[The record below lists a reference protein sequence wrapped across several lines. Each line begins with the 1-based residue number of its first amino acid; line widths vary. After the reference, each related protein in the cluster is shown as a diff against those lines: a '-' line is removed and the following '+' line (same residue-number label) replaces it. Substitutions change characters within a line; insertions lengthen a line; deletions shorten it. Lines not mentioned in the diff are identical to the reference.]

1 MREEREPITF
11 LEEGYDS
18 MSRYSKD
25 GKYAYSIPED
35 GISYGLRSG
44 CTVLDLG
51 GRESLIHELILP
63 TSFHSFHVESIDHLP
78 YLRKITAYSEFD
90 FVSGTGRYLSLEHDV
105 TNFWRGTRLEE
116 ICVLPWLVDKYKK
129 IFGYWPGIREAIV
142 KVTTI
147 PDDIALR
154 LVNQQSN
161 GLSTSKNEKTLVKV
175 DNIIKVL
182 EIPAKIERVASCAFD
197 KSNTIE
203 KVVILGNS
211 EDYNKDRSSLEFDKD
226 AVNSLNHVETLVFQG
241 PMHTSFYD
249 DVLTGAKMPNLKT
262 IVYPLWNYNHYC
274 FRGSEAESADIHSYE
289 VKAENFSSVELVE
302 EDGIVYTKDGK
313 FLVSGVDCKSK
324 SIRIR
329 DGVEEIFQYAF
340 CCNLS
345 IEEVYIPRSVIKVGK
360 CAFKSCKNIK
370 KIVFNFCQIT
380 KDAESAFFTY
390 SREIHFYL
398 PSSDFSYALKSQYE
412 RLHNKFSRQGLG
424 ALTEKLTSEDSN
436 IVIVHTLPDY
446 DGEITIDEETGFV
459 YNENGD
465 TFVGILADNAKNIKT
480 ITLPNHIRSV
490 SKDAFDVLSLKS
502 IEEIIAP
509 EGIQVIDIYDSA
521 KSCRTLKTI
530 VAGKDRISIEDGVAY
545 YNGYKEI
552 IDVSKSVKIQ
562 NFVCKEGVEIISSS
576 AFEGHKELVTIQ
588 LPQTIKYISDR
599 AFANTGISKITFPAS
614 LTRIGKE
621 AFSNCKLSAVIF
633 EGQIADGANAFDYA
647 DFDSS
652 AYIKVQKIYKESF
665 ISKYPKLKSIVKTP
679 LPKWLSWL
687 EG

>member
-1 MREEREPITF
+1 MREEKESITF

-25 GKYAYSIPED
+25 GKFAYSIPED

-182 EIPAKIERVASCAFD
+182 EIPAKIERIASCAFD

-370 KIVFNFCQIT
+370 KIVFNFSQIT

-398 PSSDFSYALKSQYE
+398 PSSDFSYALKNQYE

-424 ALTEKLTSEDSN
+424 ALTEKLTREDSN

-509 EGIQVIDIYDSA
+509 EGIQVINIYDSA

-552 IDVSKSVKIQ
+552 IDVSESVKIQ

-687 EG
+687 E

>member
-1 MREEREPITF
+1 MREEKESITF

-25 GKYAYSIPED
+25 GKFAYSIPED

-63 TSFHSFHVESIDHLP
+63 TSFHSFHVESIDYLP

-398 PSSDFSYALKSQYE
+398 PSSDFSYALKNQYE

-509 EGIQVIDIYDSA
+509 ECIQVIDIYDSA

-633 EGQIADGANAFDYA
+633 EGQIADGTNAFNYA

-652 AYIKVQKIYKESF
+652 AYIKVQKRYKEAF

-687 EG
+687 E

>member
-44 CTVLDLG
+44 CAALELK
-51 GRESLIHELILP
+51 GRESMIHELILP
-63 TSFHSFHVESIDHLP
+63 TSFCSFNVESIHCLP
-78 YLRKITAYSEFD
+78 YLRKITAYSEFN
-90 FVSGTGRYLSLEHDV
+90 FVSDYSLVRDA
-105 TNFWRGTRLEE
+105 TKYWRGTRLEE
-116 ICVLPWLVDKYKK
+116 ICVLPWLIDKYKK
-129 IFGYWPGIREAIV
+129 IFGYWPGLSEATIR
-142 KVTTI
+142 VTAI
-147 PDDIALR
+147 PDDIAYK
-154 LVNQQSN
+154 LVEQHSN
-161 GLSTSKNEKTLVKV
+161 GITTSKNGKTIVKV
-175 DNIIKVL
+175 DNSIKVL
-182 EIPAKIERVASCAFD
+182 EIPVEIERIAANAFDENNKIE
-197 KSNTIE
+197 KI
-203 KVVILGNS
+203 VILGDS
-211 EDYNKDRSSLEFDKD
+211 EDYNKNRSSIEFDKE

-249 DVLTGAKMPNLKT
+249 DVLTGAKMPNLRT
-262 IVYPLWNYNHYC
+262 IVCPLWNYNHYC
-274 FRGSEAESADIHSYE
+274 FRGSETESADIHSYE

-302 EDGIVYTKDGK
+302 EDGVVYTKDGK

-324 SIRIR
+324 SIRIK

-340 CCNLS
+340 CCNML
-345 IEEVYIPRSVIKVGK
+345 IEEVYIPRSVIKVGD

-370 KIVFNFCQIT
+370 KIVFNFNQIT
-380 KDAESAFFTY
+380 KDAEHAFFTY

-398 PSSDFSYALKSQYE
+398 PSSDFSYVLKNQYE

-446 DGEITIDEETGFV
+446 DGEITIDEETMVV

-562 NFVCKEGVEIISSS
+562 NFVCKEGVEIISFS

-614 LTRIGKE
+614 LTRIGNE
-621 AFSNCKLSAVIF
+621 VFSNCKLSAVIF
-633 EGQIADGANAFDYA
+633 EGQIADGPNAFDYA

-665 ISKYPKLKSIVKTP
+665 ISKYPKLKSLVKTP

-687 EG
+687 E

>member
-44 CTVLDLG
+44 CAALELK
-51 GRESLIHELILP
+51 GRESMIHELILP
-63 TSFHSFHVESIDHLP
+63 TSFCSFNVESIHCLP
-78 YLRKITAYSEFD
+78 YLRKITAYSEFN
-90 FVSGTGRYLSLEHDV
+90 FVSDYSLVRDA
-105 TNFWRGTRLEE
+105 TKYWRGTRLEE
-116 ICVLPWLVDKYKK
+116 ICVLPWLIDKYKK
-129 IFGYWPGIREAIV
+129 IFGYWPGLSEATIR
-142 KVTTI
+142 VTAI
-147 PDDIALR
+147 PDDIAYK
-154 LVNQQSN
+154 LVEQHCN
-161 GLSTSKNEKTLVKV
+161 GITTSKNGKTIVKV
-175 DNIIKVL
+175 DNSIKVL
-182 EIPAKIERVASCAFD
+182 EIPVEIERIAANAFDENNKIE
-197 KSNTIE
+197 KI
-203 KVVILGNS
+203 VILGDS
-211 EDYNKDRSSLEFDKD
+211 EDYNKNRSSIEFDKE

-249 DVLTGAKMPNLKT
+249 DVLTGAKMPNLRT
-262 IVYPLWNYNHYC
+262 IVCPLWNYNHYC
-274 FRGSEAESADIHSYE
+274 FRGSETESADIHSYE

-302 EDGIVYTKDGK
+302 EDGVVYTKDGK

-324 SIRIR
+324 SIRIK

-340 CCNLS
+340 CCNML
-345 IEEVYIPRSVIKVGK
+345 IEEVYIPRSVIKVGD

-370 KIVFNFCQIT
+370 KIVFNFNQIT
-380 KDAESAFFTY
+380 KDAEHAFFTY

-398 PSSDFSYALKSQYE
+398 PSSDFSYVVRSQYE
-412 RLHNKFSRQGLG
+412 RLQNKFSSLGLG
-424 ALTEKLTSEDSN
+424 GLTEKNTNEDSN
-436 IVIVHTLPDY
+436 KVIVHSLPDY

-465 TFVGILADNAKNIKT
+465 TFVGLLEDKAKNIKT
-480 ITLPNHIRSV
+480 ITLPNYVRSV

-502 IEEIIAP
+502 VEEIIAP
-509 EGIQVIDIYDSA
+509 DGILVKDLYDYA

-530 VAGKDRISIEDGVAY
+530 VAGENRISIEDGIAY

-552 IDVSKSVKIQ
+552 FDVSKSVRNH
-562 NFVCKEGVEIISSS
+562 NFVCKEGVETISSS
-576 AFEGHKELVTIQ
+576 AFEGHKELVSIQ

-614 LTRIGKE
+614 LTRIGNE
-621 AFSNCKLSAVIF
+621 VFSNCKLSAVIF
-633 EGQIADGANAFDYA
+633 EGQIADGPNAFDYA

-665 ISKYPKLKSIVKTP
+665 ISKYPKLKSLVKTP

-687 EG
+687 E

>member
-1 MREEREPITF
+1 MREEKESITF

-25 GKYAYSIPED
+25 GKFAYSIPED

-562 NFVCKEGVEIISSS
+562 NFVCKEGVEIISFS

-614 LTRIGKE
+614 LTRIGNE
-621 AFSNCKLSAVIF
+621 VFSNCKLSAVIF
-633 EGQIADGANAFDYA
+633 EGQIADGPNAFDYA

-665 ISKYPKLKSIVKTP
+665 ISKYPKLKSLVKTP

-687 EG
+687 E

>member
-44 CTVLDLG
+44 CAALELK
-51 GRESLIHELILP
+51 GRESMIHELILP
-63 TSFHSFHVESIDHLP
+63 TSFCSFNVESIHCLP
-78 YLRKITAYSEFD
+78 YLRKITAYSEFN
-90 FVSGTGRYLSLEHDV
+90 FVSDYSLVRDA
-105 TNFWRGTRLEE
+105 TKYWRGTRLEE
-116 ICVLPWLVDKYKK
+116 ICVLPWLIDKYKK
-129 IFGYWPGIREAIV
+129 IFGYWPGLSEASIR
-142 KVTTI
+142 VTAI
-147 PDDIALR
+147 PDDIAYK
-154 LVNQQSN
+154 LVEQHSS
-161 GLSTSKNEKTLVKV
+161 GFTTSKNGKTIVKV
-175 DNIIKVL
+175 DNSIKVL
-182 EIPAKIERVASCAFD
+182 EIPVEIERIAATAFDENNKIE
-197 KSNTIE
+197 KI
-203 KVVILGNS
+203 VILGDS
-211 EDYNKDRSSLEFDKD
+211 EDYNKNRSSIDFDKG
-226 AVNSLNHVETLVFQG
+226 AINSLIHTETLVFQG
-241 PMHTSFYD
+241 PMYTNFYD
-249 DVLTGAKMPNLKT
+249 DVIEGAKMPNLRT
-262 IVYPLWNYNHYC
+262 IIYPLWNYNHYC
-274 FRGSEAESADIHSYE
+274 FRGSEAESASIQSYE
-289 VKAENFSSVELVE
+289 IKAENFSSVELVE

-324 SIRIR
+324 IIRIK

-345 IEEVYIPRSVIKVGK
+345 IEEVYIPRSVTKVGE

-370 KIVFNFCQIT
+370 KIVFNFNQIT
-380 KDAESAFFTY
+380 KDAEHAFFTY

-398 PSSDFSYALKSQYE
+398 PSSDFSYVLKNQYE

-552 IDVSKSVKIQ
+552 RPKGD
-562 NFVCKEGVEIISSS
+562 C
-576 AFEGHKELVTIQ
+576 
-588 LPQTIKYISDR
+588 PWR
-599 AFANTGISKITFPAS
+599 ADAA
-614 LTRIGKE
+614 
-621 AFSNCKLSAVIF
+621 A
-633 EGQIADGANAFDYA
+633 
-647 DFDSS
+647 
-652 AYIKVQKIYKESF
+652 
-665 ISKYPKLKSIVKTP
+665 
-679 LPKWLSWL
+679 
-687 EG
+687 

>member
-44 CTVLDLG
+44 CAALELK
-51 GRESLIHELILP
+51 GRESMIHELILP
-63 TSFHSFHVESIDHLP
+63 TSFCSFNVESIHCLP
-78 YLRKITAYSEFD
+78 YLRKITAYSEFN
-90 FVSGTGRYLSLEHDV
+90 FVSDYSLVRDA
-105 TNFWRGTRLEE
+105 TKYWRGTRLEE
-116 ICVLPWLVDKYKK
+116 ICVLPWLIDKYKK
-129 IFGYWPGIREAIV
+129 IFGYWPGLSEATIR
-142 KVTTI
+142 VTAI
-147 PDDIALR
+147 PDDIAYK
-154 LVNQQSN
+154 LVEQHSS
-161 GLSTSKNEKTLVKV
+161 GFTTSKNGKTIVKV
-175 DNIIKVL
+175 DNSIKVL
-182 EIPAKIERVASCAFD
+182 EIPVEIERIAATAFDENNKIE
-197 KSNTIE
+197 KI
-203 KVVILGNS
+203 VILGDS
-211 EDYNKDRSSLEFDKD
+211 EDYNKNRSSIDFDKG
-226 AVNSLNHVETLVFQG
+226 AINSLIHTETLVFQG
-241 PMHTSFYD
+241 PMYTNFYD
-249 DVLTGAKMPNLKT
+249 DVTEGAKMPNLRT
-262 IVYPLWNYNHYC
+262 IIYPLWNYNHYC
-274 FRGSEAESADIHSYE
+274 FRGSEAESASIQSYE
-289 VKAENFSSVELVE
+289 IKAENFSSVELVE

-324 SIRIR
+324 IIRIK

-345 IEEVYIPRSVIKVGK
+345 IEEVYIPRSVTKVGE

-370 KIVFNFCQIT
+370 KIVFNFNQIT
-380 KDAESAFFTY
+380 KDAEHAFFTY

-398 PSSDFSYALKSQYE
+398 PSSDFSYVLKNQYE

-509 EGIQVIDIYDSA
+509 EGIQVIDLYDSA

-614 LTRIGKE
+614 LTQGTLNVIILSGSTILSKIPS
-621 AFSNCKLSAVIF
+621 FSYS
-633 EGQIADGANAFDYA
+633 G
-647 DFDSS
+647 
-652 AYIKVQKIYKESF
+652 
-665 ISKYPKLKSIVKTP
+665 
-679 LPKWLSWL
+679 
-687 EG
+687 

>member
-1 MREEREPITF
+1 MREEKESITF

-25 GKYAYSIPED
+25 GKFAYSIPED

-63 TSFHSFHVESIDHLP
+63 TSFHSFHVESIDYLP

-398 PSSDFSYALKSQYE
+398 PSSDFSYALKNQYE

-687 EG
+687 E

>member
-25 GKYAYSIPED
+25 GKFAYSIPED

-51 GRESLIHELILP
+51 VRESLIHELILP

-370 KIVFNFCQIT
+370 KIVFNFNQIT
-380 KDAESAFFTY
+380 KDAENAFFTY

-398 PSSDFSYALKSQYE
+398 PSSDFSYVLKNQYE

-614 LTRIGKE
+614 LTRIGNE

-633 EGQIADGANAFDYA
+633 EGQIADGANAFDYT
-647 DFDSS
+647 DFDPS

-687 EG
+687 E

>member
-1 MREEREPITF
+1 MREEKESITF

-25 GKYAYSIPED
+25 GKFAYSIPED

-116 ICVLPWLVDKYKK
+116 ICVLPWLVDKYMK

-274 FRGSEAESADIHSYE
+274 FRGREAESADIHSYE

-398 PSSDFSYALKSQYE
+398 PSSDFSYALKNQYE

-621 AFSNCKLSAVIF
+621 VFSNCKLSAVIF

-647 DFDSS
+647 DFDPS

-687 EG
+687 E

>member
-1 MREEREPITF
+1 MREEKESITF

-25 GKYAYSIPED
+25 GKFAYSIPED

-398 PSSDFSYALKSQYE
+398 PSSDFSYALKNQYE

-509 EGIQVIDIYDSA
+509 ECIQVIDIYDSA

>member
-44 CTVLDLG
+44 CAALELK
-51 GRESLIHELILP
+51 GRESMIHELILP
-63 TSFHSFHVESIDHLP
+63 TSFCSFNVESIHCLP
-78 YLRKITAYSEFD
+78 YLRKITAYSEFN
-90 FVSGTGRYLSLEHDV
+90 FVSDYSLVRDA
-105 TNFWRGTRLEE
+105 TKYWRGTRLEE
-116 ICVLPWLVDKYKK
+116 ICVLPWLIDKYKK
-129 IFGYWPGIREAIV
+129 IFGYWPGLSEATIR
-142 KVTTI
+142 VTAI
-147 PDDIALR
+147 PDDIAYK
-154 LVNQQSN
+154 LVEQHSN
-161 GLSTSKNEKTLVKV
+161 GITTSKNGKTIVKV
-175 DNIIKVL
+175 DNSIKVL
-182 EIPAKIERVASCAFD
+182 EIPVEIERIAANAFDENNKIE
-197 KSNTIE
+197 KI
-203 KVVILGNS
+203 VILGDS
-211 EDYNKDRSSLEFDKD
+211 EDYNKNRSSIEFDKE

-249 DVLTGAKMPNLKT
+249 DVLTGAKMPNLRT
-262 IVYPLWNYNHYC
+262 IVCPLWNYNHYC
-274 FRGSEAESADIHSYE
+274 FRGSETESADIHSYE

-302 EDGIVYTKDGK
+302 EDGVVYTKDGK

-324 SIRIR
+324 SIRIK

-340 CCNLS
+340 CCNML
-345 IEEVYIPRSVIKVGK
+345 IEEVYIPRSVIKVGD

-370 KIVFNFCQIT
+370 KIVFNFNQIT
-380 KDAESAFFTY
+380 KDAEHAFFTY

-398 PSSDFSYALKSQYE
+398 PSSDFSYVLKNQYE

-562 NFVCKEGVEIISSS
+562 NFVCKEGVEIISFS

-614 LTRIGKE
+614 LTRIGNE
-621 AFSNCKLSAVIF
+621 VFSNCKLSAVIF
-633 EGQIADGANAFDYA
+633 EGQIADGPNAFDYA

-665 ISKYPKLKSIVKTP
+665 ISKYPKLKSLVKTP

-687 EG
+687 E

>member
-44 CTVLDLG
+44 CAALELK
-51 GRESLIHELILP
+51 GRESMIHELILP
-63 TSFHSFHVESIDHLP
+63 TSFCSFNVESIHCLP
-78 YLRKITAYSEFD
+78 YLRKITAYSEFN
-90 FVSGTGRYLSLEHDV
+90 FVSDYSLVRDA
-105 TNFWRGTRLEE
+105 TKYWRGTRLEE
-116 ICVLPWLVDKYKK
+116 ICVLPWLIDKYKK
-129 IFGYWPGIREAIV
+129 IFGYWPGLSEASIR
-142 KVTTI
+142 VTAI
-147 PDDIALR
+147 PDDIAYK
-154 LVNQQSN
+154 LVEQHSS
-161 GLSTSKNEKTLVKV
+161 GFTTSKNGKTIVKV
-175 DNIIKVL
+175 DNSIKVL
-182 EIPAKIERVASCAFD
+182 EIPVEIERIAATAFDENNKIE
-197 KSNTIE
+197 KI
-203 KVVILGNS
+203 VILGDS
-211 EDYNKDRSSLEFDKD
+211 EDYNKNRSSIDFDKG
-226 AVNSLNHVETLVFQG
+226 AINSLIHTETLVFQG
-241 PMHTSFYD
+241 PMYTNFYD
-249 DVLTGAKMPNLKT
+249 DVTEGAKMPNLRT
-262 IVYPLWNYNHYC
+262 IIYPLWNYNHYC
-274 FRGSEAESADIHSYE
+274 FRGSEAESASIQSYE
-289 VKAENFSSVELVE
+289 IKAENFSSVELVE

-324 SIRIR
+324 IIRIK

-345 IEEVYIPRSVIKVGK
+345 IEEVYIPRSVTKVGE

-370 KIVFNFCQIT
+370 KIVFNFNQIT
-380 KDAESAFFTY
+380 KDAEHAFFTY

-398 PSSDFSYALKSQYE
+398 PSSDFSYVLKNQYE

-446 DGEITIDEETGFV
+446 DGEIKIDEETGFV

>member
-1 MREEREPITF
+1 MREEKESITF

-25 GKYAYSIPED
+25 GKFAYSIPED

-51 GRESLIHELILP
+51 ERESLIHELILP

-116 ICVLPWLVDKYKK
+116 ICVLPWLVDKYMK

-398 PSSDFSYALKSQYE
+398 PSSDFSYALKNQYE

-687 EG
+687 E

>member
-44 CTVLDLG
+44 CAALELK
-51 GRESLIHELILP
+51 GRESMIHELILP
-63 TSFHSFHVESIDHLP
+63 TSFCSFNVESIHCLP
-78 YLRKITAYSEFD
+78 YLRKITAYSEFN
-90 FVSGTGRYLSLEHDV
+90 FVSDYSLVRDA
-105 TNFWRGTRLEE
+105 TKYWRGTRLEE
-116 ICVLPWLVDKYKK
+116 ICVLPWLIDKYKK
-129 IFGYWPGIREAIV
+129 IFGYWPGLSEVSIR
-142 KVTTI
+142 VTAI
-147 PDDIALR
+147 PDDIAYK
-154 LVNQQSN
+154 LVEQHSS
-161 GLSTSKNEKTLVKV
+161 GFTTSKNGKTIVKV
-175 DNIIKVL
+175 DNSIKVL
-182 EIPAKIERVASCAFD
+182 EIPVEIERIAATAFDENNKIE
-197 KSNTIE
+197 KI
-203 KVVILGNS
+203 VILGDS
-211 EDYNKDRSSLEFDKD
+211 EDYNKNRSSIDFDKG
-226 AVNSLNHVETLVFQG
+226 AINSLIYTDTLVFQG
-241 PMHTSFYD
+241 PMYTNFYD
-249 DVLTGAKMPNLKT
+249 DVTEGAKMPNLRT
-262 IVYPLWNYNHYC
+262 IIYPLWNYNHYC
-274 FRGSEAESADIHSYE
+274 FRGSEAESASIQSYE
-289 VKAENFSSVELVE
+289 IKAENFSSVELVE

-324 SIRIR
+324 IIRIK

-345 IEEVYIPRSVIKVGK
+345 IEEVYIPRSVTKVGE

-370 KIVFNFCQIT
+370 KIVFNFNQIT
-380 KDAESAFFTY
+380 KDAEHAFFTY

-398 PSSDFSYALKSQYE
+398 PSSDFSYVLKNQYE

-552 IDVSKSVKIQ
+552 IDVPKSVKIQ

-633 EGQIADGANAFDYA
+633 EGQIADGTNAFDYA

-652 AYIKVQKIYKESF
+652 AYIKVQKRYKEAF

-687 EG
+687 E

>member
-1 MREEREPITF
+1 M
-11 LEEGYDS
+11 GD
-18 MSRYSKD
+18 
-25 GKYAYSIPED
+25 
-35 GISYGLRSG
+35 
-44 CTVLDLG
+44 
-51 GRESLIHELILP
+51 
-63 TSFHSFHVESIDHLP
+63 
-78 YLRKITAYSEFD
+78 
-90 FVSGTGRYLSLEHDV
+90 
-105 TNFWRGTRLEE
+105 
-116 ICVLPWLVDKYKK
+116 
-129 IFGYWPGIREAIV
+129 
-142 KVTTI
+142 
-147 PDDIALR
+147 
-154 LVNQQSN
+154 
-161 GLSTSKNEKTLVKV
+161 
-175 DNIIKVL
+175 
-182 EIPAKIERVASCAFD
+182 
-197 KSNTIE
+197 
-203 KVVILGNS
+203 S
-211 EDYNKDRSSLEFDKD
+211 EDYNKNRSSIEFDKE

-340 CCNLS
+340 CCTLS

-562 NFVCKEGVEIISSS
+562 NFVCKEGVEIISFS

-614 LTRIGKE
+614 LTRIGNE
-621 AFSNCKLSAVIF
+621 VFSNCKLSAVIF
-633 EGQIADGANAFDYA
+633 EGQIADGPNAFDYA

-665 ISKYPKLKSIVKTP
+665 ISKYPKLKSLVKTP

-687 EG
+687 E

>member
-1 MREEREPITF
+1 MREEKDPITF
-11 LEEGYDS
+11 REGEYDS
-18 MSRYSKD
+18 TSRYSKD
-25 GKYAYSIPED
+25 FKYAYSIPED
-35 GISYGLRSG
+35 CEVYSLKNECIYLE
-44 CTVLDLG
+44 LK
-51 GRESLIHELILP
+51 GRESMCYELILP
-63 TSFHSFHVESIDHLP
+63 SSFFIFDVGSIRCLP
-78 YLRKITAYSEFD
+78 YLRKITAYSDFD
-90 FVSGTGRYLSLEHDV
+90 FASDGCPEFGGVTRY
-105 TNFWRGTRLEE
+105 WRGTRLQE

-129 IFGYWPGIREAIV
+129 LFGYCEGLSEAIV
-142 KVTTI
+142 KVTAI
-147 PDDIALR
+147 PDNIAYQLTIK
-154 LVNQQSN
+154 QDN
-161 GLSTSKNEKTLVKV
+161 GFRTSKNGKTLVIV
-175 DNIIKVL
+175 DKNTRIL
-182 EIPAKIERVASCAFD
+182 EIPYKIERIAATAFG
-197 KSNTIE
+197 KENIIE
-203 KVVILGNS
+203 KVVILGDS
-211 EDYNKDRSSLEFDKD
+211 EDYQKDRSGTFEFDKD
-226 AVNSLNHVETLVFQG
+226 AVNSLIHTKTLVFKG
-241 PMHTSFYD
+241 PMHTHFYD
-249 DVLTGAKMPNLKT
+249 EFIEKSKIPNLEEV
-262 IVYPLWNYNHYC
+262 IYPLWNYSHFC
-274 FRGSEAESADIHSYE
+274 FRGSEAENGRHTYE
-289 VKAENFSSVELVE
+289 VKAENFSTIELVE
-302 EDGIVYTKDGK
+302 EDGIIYTKDGK
-313 FLVSGVDCKSK
+313 FLVSGIDCKSK
-324 SIRIR
+324 SVQIKK
-329 DGVEEIFQYAF
+329 GVEEIFQYAF
-340 CCNLS
+340 CCNKD
-345 IEEVYIPRSVIKVGK
+345 IEEVYIPRSVKKVGS

-370 KIVFNFCQIT
+370 KIVFNFNQIT
-380 KDAESAFFTY
+380 KDAENAFFTY

-398 PSSDFSYALKSQYE
+398 PSSDFSYVLKNQYE

-446 DGEITIDEETGFV
+446 DGEITIDEETGYV

-465 TFVGILADNAKNIKT
+465 TFVGILADNAKNLKT

-509 EGIQVIDIYDSA
+509 EGIQVIDLYNSA

-530 VAGKDRISIEDGVAY
+530 VAGKNRISIEDGVAY
-545 YNGYKEI
+545 HNGYKEI
-552 IDVSKSVKIQ
+552 IDVSKSMKIQ
-562 NFVCKEGVEIISSS
+562 NFVCKEGVETISSS

-647 DFDSS
+647 DFDPS

-687 EG
+687 E

>member
-1 MREEREPITF
+1 MREEKESITF

-25 GKYAYSIPED
+25 GKFAYSIPED

-398 PSSDFSYALKSQYE
+398 PSSDFSYALKNQYE

-687 EG
+687 E

>member
-1 MREEREPITF
+1 M
-11 LEEGYDS
+11 YD
-18 MSRYSKD
+18 
-25 GKYAYSIPED
+25 
-35 GISYGLRSG
+35 
-44 CTVLDLG
+44 
-51 GRESLIHELILP
+51 
-63 TSFHSFHVESIDHLP
+63 
-78 YLRKITAYSEFD
+78 
-90 FVSGTGRYLSLEHDV
+90 
-105 TNFWRGTRLEE
+105 N
-116 ICVLPWLVDKYKK
+116 
-129 IFGYWPGIREAIV
+129 
-142 KVTTI
+142 
-147 PDDIALR
+147 
-154 LVNQQSN
+154 
-161 GLSTSKNEKTLVKV
+161 
-175 DNIIKVL
+175 
-182 EIPAKIERVASCAFD
+182 
-197 KSNTIE
+197 
-203 KVVILGNS
+203 
-211 EDYNKDRSSLEFDKD
+211 
-226 AVNSLNHVETLVFQG
+226 
-241 PMHTSFYD
+241 FYD
-249 DVLTGAKMPNLKT
+249 NVIVGARMPNLKT

-274 FRGSEAESADIHSYE
+274 FRGSEAESADIHDYK
-289 VKAENFSSVELVE
+289 VKAENYSQVELVE

-324 SIRIR
+324 SIRIK

-340 CCNLS
+340 CCNIS

-360 CAFKSCKNIK
+360 CAFKACRNMK
-370 KIVFNFCQIT
+370 KIVFNFKQLT
-380 KDAESAFFTY
+380 KDSESAFCTF
-390 SREIHFYL
+390 SQKIDFYL
-398 PSSDFSYALKSQYE
+398 PNTRLSEIIKEKYE
-412 RLHNKFSRQGLG
+412 N
-424 ALTEKLTSEDSN
+424 
-436 IVIVHTLPDY
+436 VIINTLPDFH
-446 DGEITIDEETGFV
+446 DEVSIDETTCFV
-459 YNENGD
+459 FNEKGD
-465 TFVGILADNAKNIKT
+465 TFVGILADKAKNVKT
-480 ITLPNHIRSV
+480 ITLPNHIKCV
-490 SKDAFDVLSLKS
+490 KKDAFDVLSLKS

-647 DFDSS
+647 DFDPS

-665 ISKYPKLKSIVKTP
+665 ISKYPKLKCIVKTP

-687 EG
+687 E

>member
-18 MSRYSKD
+18 MNRYSKD

-44 CTVLDLG
+44 CAALELK
-51 GRESLIHELILP
+51 GRESMIHELILP
-63 TSFHSFHVESIDHLP
+63 TSFCSFNVESIHCLP
-78 YLRKITAYSEFD
+78 YLRKITAYSEFN
-90 FVSGTGRYLSLEHDV
+90 FVSDYSLVRDA
-105 TNFWRGTRLEE
+105 TKYWRGTRLEE
-116 ICVLPWLVDKYKK
+116 ICVLPWLIDKYKK
-129 IFGYWPGIREAIV
+129 IFGYWPGLSEATIR
-142 KVTTI
+142 VTAI
-147 PDDIALR
+147 PDDIAYK
-154 LVNQQSN
+154 LVEQHSN
-161 GLSTSKNEKTLVKV
+161 GITTSKNGKTIVKV
-175 DNIIKVL
+175 DNSIKVL
-182 EIPAKIERVASCAFD
+182 EIPVEIERIAANAFDENNKIE
-197 KSNTIE
+197 KI
-203 KVVILGNS
+203 VILGDS
-211 EDYNKDRSSLEFDKD
+211 EDYNKNRSSIEFDKE

-249 DVLTGAKMPNLKT
+249 DVLTGAKMPNLRT
-262 IVYPLWNYNHYC
+262 IVCPLWNYNHYC
-274 FRGSEAESADIHSYE
+274 FRGSETESADIHSYE

-302 EDGIVYTKDGK
+302 EDGVVYTKDGK

-324 SIRIR
+324 SIRIK

-340 CCNLS
+340 CCNML
-345 IEEVYIPRSVIKVGK
+345 IEEVYIPRSVIKVGD

-370 KIVFNFCQIT
+370 KIVFNFNQIT
-380 KDAESAFFTY
+380 KDAEHAFFTY

-398 PSSDFSYALKSQYE
+398 PSSDFSYVLKNQYE

-562 NFVCKEGVEIISSS
+562 NFVCKEGVEIISFS

-614 LTRIGKE
+614 LTRIGNE
-621 AFSNCKLSAVIF
+621 VFSNCKLSAVIF
-633 EGQIADGANAFDYA
+633 EGQIADGPNAFDYA

-665 ISKYPKLKSIVKTP
+665 ISKYPKLKSLVKTP

-687 EG
+687 E

>member
-18 MSRYSKD
+18 MNRYSKD

-44 CTVLDLG
+44 CAALELK
-51 GRESLIHELILP
+51 GRESMIHELILP
-63 TSFHSFHVESIDHLP
+63 TSFCSFNVESIHCLP
-78 YLRKITAYSEFD
+78 YLRKITAYSEFN
-90 FVSGTGRYLSLEHDV
+90 FVSDYSLVRDA
-105 TNFWRGTRLEE
+105 TKYWRGTRLEE
-116 ICVLPWLVDKYKK
+116 ICVLPWLIDKYKK
-129 IFGYWPGIREAIV
+129 IFGYWPGLSEATIRLTA
-142 KVTTI
+142 I
-147 PDDIALR
+147 PDDIAYK
-154 LVNQQSN
+154 LVEQHSN
-161 GLSTSKNEKTLVKV
+161 GITTSKNGKTIVKV
-175 DNIIKVL
+175 DNSIKVL
-182 EIPAKIERVASCAFD
+182 EIPVEIERIAANAFDENNKIE
-197 KSNTIE
+197 KI
-203 KVVILGNS
+203 VILGDS
-211 EDYNKDRSSLEFDKD
+211 EDYNKNRSSIEFDKE

-249 DVLTGAKMPNLKT
+249 DVLTGAKMPNLRT
-262 IVYPLWNYNHYC
+262 IVCPLWNYNHYC
-274 FRGSEAESADIHSYE
+274 FRGSETESADIHSYE

-302 EDGIVYTKDGK
+302 EDGVVYTKDGK

-324 SIRIR
+324 SIRIK

-340 CCNLS
+340 CCNML
-345 IEEVYIPRSVIKVGK
+345 IEEVYIPRSVIKVGD

-370 KIVFNFCQIT
+370 KIVFNFNQIT
-380 KDAESAFFTY
+380 KDAEHAFFTY

-398 PSSDFSYALKSQYE
+398 PSSDFSYVLKNQYE

-562 NFVCKEGVEIISSS
+562 NFVCKEGVEIISFS

-614 LTRIGKE
+614 LTRIGNE
-621 AFSNCKLSAVIF
+621 VFSNCKLSAVIF
-633 EGQIADGANAFDYA
+633 EGQIADGPNAFDYA

-665 ISKYPKLKSIVKTP
+665 ISKYPKLKSLVKTP

-687 EG
+687 E